1 MKKDYL
7 FFSNLIFLTIFILIP
22 LDLIIKNFDLLFP
35 FKKKFLAIYF
45 MNVFLLISINFFLYF
60 FLKKFLNN
68 KFFCGFL
75 LFTLLWI
82 ILNGLFFPS
91 IGEKSEWWNLISSI
105 RLRYL
110 IIFKL
115 IFCILIFILIL
126 KNSFLRN
133 NIKKIFFVYFIFIL
147 FFSFINIFF
156 LKQKSNE
163 NVNLEKFGK
172 NNILVVSFDGINGN
186 VINEVLND
194 TKQNEFNF
202 KDFVLYPNYTVTFP
216 ATVNSIQSELTHETQ
231 IKDFDLKKL
240 LINRNDLIDR
250 TYTYGSYNE
259 IFLGSNKIHKGS
271 FFIDDKVFFLKNFYI
286 KYVLPSFSRWM
297 TFYFYKE
304 IDSYIEKNS
313 KLFVKIFKLLS
324 FDFSNYQKF
333 ENLLDSTDLYRIG
346 LLELDLLLNKFRFEP
361 ETATNNFYFFH
372 LTFSHVRIR
381 NNENCDPIKFDDR
394 TKFQSVYGNK
404 QITKCV
410 IKKMNFIINKLK
422 KEKVYDDT
430 TIVFKSDHGKPTKFH
445 KSKKL
450 NLKINNNPYWSA
462 GRYNSFFMYKDKNK
476 DSAKIEI
483 RDKTIMSDDI
493 YNFYCEA
500 MQIKSQCRNVMR
512 KHIYIPKNKDTFLN
526 LQDFEIFE
534 IDRNSSLAD
543 QLLINNKINYD

>member
-1 MKKDYL
+1 
-7 FFSNLIFLTIFILIP
+7 
-22 LDLIIKNFDLLFP
+22 
-35 FKKKFLAIYF
+35 
-45 MNVFLLISINFFLYF
+45 
-60 FLKKFLNN
+60 
-68 KFFCGFL
+68 
-75 LFTLLWI
+75 
-82 ILNGLFFPS
+82 
-91 IGEKSEWWNLISSI
+91 
-105 RLRYL
+105 
-110 IIFKL
+110 
-115 IFCILIFILIL
+115 
-126 KNSFLRN
+126 
-133 NIKKIFFVYFIFIL
+133 
-147 FFSFINIFF
+147 
-156 LKQKSNE
+156 
-163 NVNLEKFGK
+163 
-172 NNILVVSFDGINGN
+172 
-186 VINEVLND
+186 
-194 TKQNEFNF
+194 
-202 KDFVLYPNYTVTFP
+202 
-216 ATVNSIQSELTHETQ
+216 
-231 IKDFDLKKL
+231 
-240 LINRNDLIDR
+240 
-250 TYTYGSYNE
+250 
-259 IFLGSNKIHKGS
+259 
-271 FFIDDKVFFLKNFYI
+271 
-286 KYVLPSFSRWM
+286 M

-394 TKFQSVYGNK
+394 TKFQSIYGNK